1 MAALDFPNS
10 PTLNQQ
16 YVAPNGVTYK
26 WDGTAWIVAVAG
38 PPTELWTDTGTAL
51 TPYVAT
57 RQVQV
62 TASGSQVT
70 LGDATIKATLD
81 QGTTGNSVL
90 AIHENHPWAP
100 QDTTKASYALF
111 LDSLNDR
118 VQIYRRAPSAAAG
131 TVTVP
136 FLLDNTAKITTG
148 SLLLGPTPP
157 KCSLGQPTADISD
170 FSHNWTGTAS
180 IGWLWRLDAGA
191 DNIYGIHRDV
201 AGSITFPFQ
210 LSGAGNLTITGATA
224 TKASGTTWSNPSDP
238 RLKQDVAPYAAG

>member
-1 MAALDFPNS
+1 MAAPDFPAS
-10 PTLNQQ
+10 PTVGQIYTAPSGIQ
-16 YVAPNGVTYK
+16 YTF
-26 WDGTAWIVAVAG
+26 DGKVWSSSSTSQSW
-38 PPTELWTDTGTAL
+38 LWTDTGTAL

-111 LDSLNDR
+111 LDSMNDS
-118 VQIYRRAPSAAAG
+118 VKIYRRATSAEAG

-136 FLLDNTAKITTG
+136 FL
-148 SLLLGPTPP
+148 
-157 KCSLGQPTADISD
+157 
-170 FSHNWTGTAS
+170 
-180 IGWLWRLDAGA
+180 
-191 DNIYGIHRDV
+191 
-201 AGSITFPFQ
+201 
-210 LSGAGNLTITGATA
+210 
-224 TKASGTTWSNPSDP
+224 
-238 RLKQDVAPYAAG
+238 